1 MDTLTKETKMLK
13 IEIEE
18 KQESID
24 EMLAE
29 RSRLVENIERAE
41 QVIIHLEE
49 EKNTLRDKL
58 KESECMTD
66 RKVVELVEELSET

>member
-58 KESECMTD
+58 K
-66 RKVVELVEELSET
+66 